1 MKALGWRG
9 LYFSLQARASTALW
23 SDSAPWWSG
32 EGGRAETALCSG
44 SLTFEGG
51 QGWKGHETVN
61 KFRWPH
67 CKKSCVWSGAR
78 YGHSQTWRRTWTSQL
93 TAERRDA
100 SELSWPW
107 CGSQLWSLNS
117 TLWIRATP
125 LLISAPAI
133 LPVKQSWC
141 LIRYSLVLIRSIV
154 LRSKW
159 FVERDA
165 WKMSPKGNVS

>member
-1 MKALGWRG
+1 MNYGKAVHEHYMVSFFTFVSSPWNNNEAWSLNKVISYNRMKALGWRG

-32 EGGRAETALCSG
+32 EGGRAQTALCSG

-67 CKKSCVWSGAR
+67 CKKSCVWSGAS
-78 YGHSQTWRRTWTSQL
+78 YGHSQTGMRTWTCQL

-107 CGSQLWSLNS
+107 CWSQLW
-117 TLWIRATP
+117 
-125 LLISAPAI
+125 
-133 LPVKQSWC
+133 
-141 LIRYSLVLIRSIV
+141 
-154 LRSKW
+154 
-159 FVERDA
+159 
-165 WKMSPKGNVS
+165 